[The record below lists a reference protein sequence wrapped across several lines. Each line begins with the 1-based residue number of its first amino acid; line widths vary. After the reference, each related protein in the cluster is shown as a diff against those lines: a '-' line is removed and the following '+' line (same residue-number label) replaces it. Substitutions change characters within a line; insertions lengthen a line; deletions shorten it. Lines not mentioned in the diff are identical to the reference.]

1 MRRSESLAATGDACQ
16 AARILVVD
24 DDASIRRLVSLAL
37 SRAGY
42 TVDTASNG
50 EEAIA
55 KSNAEEYNMA
65 LIDIRLPDIQGTKLL
80 PLLRDATTPRMIKII
95 LTGYPVLENAMEAI
109 SNGVDAYLTKPVSA
123 ETLVSKVRELFQKQL
138 KETEFSEERLRAY
151 LSTRFKEAKTNRK
164 TIGAAADEISRS

>member
-1 MRRSESLAATGDACQ
+1 MPQFESQTSIEDVPQGV
-16 AARILVVD
+16 RILVVD

-42 TVDTASNG
+42 VVDTASNG

-55 KSNAEEYNMA
+55 KSNAEAYNMA

-80 PLLRDATTPRMIKII
+80 PLLREATTPRMIKII

-109 SNGVDAYLTKPVSA
+109 SHGVDAYLTKPVSA

-151 LSTRFKEAKTNRK
+151 LSTRFKEAKTNRR
-164 TIGAAADEISRS
+164 TIGEPADEISRS